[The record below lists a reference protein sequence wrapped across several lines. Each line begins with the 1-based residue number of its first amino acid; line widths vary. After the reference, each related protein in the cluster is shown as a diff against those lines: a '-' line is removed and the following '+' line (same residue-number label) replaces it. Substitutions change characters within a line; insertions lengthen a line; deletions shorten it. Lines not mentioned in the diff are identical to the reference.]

1 MCVCEKKYETY
12 CALHMW
18 KIGIIK
24 ILSMLEL
31 FLDKIEGIGDTDVG
45 DTDIGD
51 KAMLL
56 TILFWWIDDDSSRRG
71 WQNLYVD
78 DFSLWIIDHQPLL
91 TNMRNLSVTHFVS
104 NIRHQHRCYLYEFIK
119 INSDDMVKM
128 FSCDLKYLE

>member
-1 MCVCEKKYETY
+1 
-12 CALHMW
+12 MW

-56 TILFWWIDDDSSRRG
+56 KILFWWIDDDSSRRR

-78 DFSLWIIDHQPLL
+78 DF
-91 TNMRNLSVTHFVS
+91 F
-104 NIRHQHRCYLYEFIK
+104 CE
-119 INSDDMVKM
+119 
-128 FSCDLKYLE
+128 